1 MTHPLG
7 RTKAESKTLVAITRF
22 ALWFQFQDRIFTGPE
37 VAEIPNRRLA
47 RLRTDEGR
55 NPSARNGE
63 AMMNRPDTVSQNLR
77 CPLTDPEKIRLGE
90 GLARLLE
97 EMGEVE
103 DEQKATATKFKA
115 QLEGIDS
122 AVTKTRK
129 ILSAGYEYRWID
141 CRVLYH
147 KPATRQKTIVRL
159 DTGEEV
165 RIEDMNEDECQENLP
180 LRPITDLPQ
189 VDKSPQAA
197 EGMLPLTPQNVVD
210 AIAERLPEINAEL
223 QANAPPGTTVTLGID
238 PDAPAPVVEAPIAA
252 AAAEAVHHGS
262 NGKRK
267 RTAAKND
274 PPQTMGA
281 GVYPA

>member
-1 MTHPLG
+1 
-7 RTKAESKTLVAITRF
+7 
-22 ALWFQFQDRIFTGPE
+22 
-37 VAEIPNRRLA
+37 
-47 RLRTDEGR
+47 
-55 NPSARNGE
+55 
-63 AMMNRPDTVSQNLR
+63 MMNRPETIQQNLR

-141 CRVLYH
+141 CRVLYN
-147 KPATRQKTIVRL
+147 KPASRQKTLIRL

-165 RIEDMNEDECQENLP
+165 RIEDMSEEECQENLP
-180 LRPITDLPQ
+180 LRPAS
-189 VDKSPQAA
+189 VA
-197 EGMLPLTPQNVVD
+197 D
-210 AIAERLPEINAEL
+210 AIAEKLPEINAEL
-223 QANAPPGTTVTLGID
+223 QANAPQGTKVTLSLE
-238 PDAPAPVVEAPIAA
+238 PDAPAPIVEPPIQESAKS
-252 AAAEAVHHGS
+252 AVRHGS

-267 RTAAKND
+267 RTTPKED
-274 PPQTMGA
+274 PQTQGEGA
-281 GVYPA
+281 YPA